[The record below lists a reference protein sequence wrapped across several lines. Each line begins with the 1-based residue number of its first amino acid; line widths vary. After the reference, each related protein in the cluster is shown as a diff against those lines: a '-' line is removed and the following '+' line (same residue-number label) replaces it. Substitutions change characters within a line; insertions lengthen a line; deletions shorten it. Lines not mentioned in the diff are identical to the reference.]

1 MSSPKPIPDLPDLA
15 SLGDSAHTLMPL
27 VGFLLNK
34 TALKVSQQ
42 TDASLAPFGIQV
54 RHYGILLFL
63 ARINTTVSQ
72 REIGERLWIDRNTM
86 VSLID
91 HLESQELAIRTRDP
105 NDRRSYAISITEKG
119 RTLVEQA
126 GKVVTK
132 TDAQFVETLN
142 ASELEQLTQ
151 LLVKLL
157 KGTQE
162 A

>member
-1 MSSPKPIPDLPDLA
+1 MLSSKPETDLPDLA
-15 SLGDSAHTLMPL
+15 SFADSAHALMPF

-63 ARINTTVSQ
+63 AQLDTNISQ
-72 REIGERLWIDRNTM
+72 KKIGERLWIDRNTM

-91 HLESQELAIRTRDP
+91 HLEFEELALRTRAP

-119 RTLVEQA
+119 RNLVQQVGQVAVEA
-126 GKVVTK
+126 
-132 TDAQFVETLN
+132 DAQFAGPLN
-142 ASELEQLTQ
+142 ADELEQLTR
-151 LLVKLL
+151 LLIKLL

-162 A
+162 T